1 MKTLRR
7 ALLVLFLSIG
17 TAACGSSITGPHTP
31 DSGNHTPDSGNHTP
45 DSGNH
50 TPDSGNHTPDSGNVT
65 GG

>member
-7 ALLVLFLSIG
+7 ALLVLFLSVG
-17 TAACGSSITGPHTP
+17 TVACGNSITGPHTP

-50 TPDSGNHTPDSGNVT
+50 TPESGN
-65 GG
+65 